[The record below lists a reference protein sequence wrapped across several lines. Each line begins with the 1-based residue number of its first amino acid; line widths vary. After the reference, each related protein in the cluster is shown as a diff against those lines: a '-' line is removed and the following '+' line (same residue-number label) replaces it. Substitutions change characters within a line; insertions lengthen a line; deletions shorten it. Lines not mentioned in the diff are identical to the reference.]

1 MCKQYGVEILISGYM
16 RILAGD
22 AFLARRVDRV
32 VAYGRRGTTD
42 IYELVATQG
51 TARPEQVYLNNVTVI
66 QLSVATFIDQNLGI
80 CSQTDHKL
88 KTNLC

>member
-1 MCKQYGVEILISGYM
+1 MESMCKQYGVEILISGYM

-51 TARPEQVYLNNVTVI
+51 TARPKQVDLNLKHVVVI
-66 QLSVATFIDQNLGI
+66 HLSAVTFIDQNPM
-80 CSQTDHKL
+80 HKFS
-88 KTNLC
+88 N